1 MKEYAPHEIRNFAVV
16 GHAAAGKT
24 MLCEAMLAC
33 SGVIPKL
40 GSIAQGTTVSDY
52 HVSEKDHQMS
62 MHVTCMHTEW
72 LGKKFNL
79 IDAPGYAD
87 FSADGLSA
95 LRVGDFA
102 LLVVHGVNGIQ
113 VGTDQ
118 AWDCA
123 TKYGLPKMIVVNALD
138 KENTRFDEI
147 IEDARKH
154 FGPKIF
160 PLSVPLNAGP
170 GFNRV
175 LDVMRSEVITYA
187 KDGSG
192 KFTEEPAAGEVAE
205 QVRELHKGIIE
216 LIAESDDALMTK
228 FFDEGGSLTEEEL
241 RAGIHNAIQ
250 TGQLVP
256 LFAVSAETDI
266 GIARLMD
273 IIAKYGSSPVD
284 RAKIQAHDAGGAEVE
299 VKLDRPEPV
308 IYIFKTLAEQHVG
321 ELSFFR
327 VYSGAV
333 TGNMEVYNASRK
345 VTERL
350 GQLLVAN
357 GKNRVQTPRL
367 TAGDIGCVLKLKD
380 THTGN
385 TLCGGGLAVELS
397 KVDYPKPKVHAAIIL
412 KVRGEEDKLAVG
424 LNILHEEDPTF
435 SHRYDP
441 EIKQHILSG
450 QGDMHLQVIAERL
463 KRRFNVLIDLVEP
476 RIPYRETVRTKA
488 DAKYRHKKQSG
499 GSGQFAEVWMR
510 IAPRQRDT
518 GVEFTEE
525 LVGQNVDRVFVPSVE
540 KGVKTACNE
549 GILAHFHVTDVRV
562 EFYDGKMH
570 PVDSNDVSFQVAGYW
585 AFKEAFLAARPCLLE
600 PIFHVEVKVPEEYI
614 GAIMGDISSRRG
626 KISGVDAEGTFQVV
640 KAVIPQKEL
649 AKYSTVLRALT
660 GGRANHIESFAY
672 YQEMPAEF
680 EGKVIEERKKQLAEA
695 QTAH

>member
-16 GHAAAGKT
+16 GHSGAGKT

-33 SGVIPKL
+33 SGAIPKL
-40 GSIAQGTTVSDY
+40 GSITAKSTVSDY
-52 HVSEKDHQMS
+52 HVSEQEHQMS

-72 LGKKFNL
+72 LGKKLNL
-79 IDAPGYAD
+79 LDCPGYAD
-87 FSADGLSA
+87 FAADGLGA

-102 LLVVHGVNGIQ
+102 LLAIHGVHGIQ

-118 AWDCA
+118 AWNFA
-123 TKYGLPKMIVVNALD
+123 TKYGLPKLIVVNALD

-147 IEDARKH
+147 LEEARAH
-154 FGPKIF
+154 FGPKVF
-160 PLSVPLNAGP
+160 PFSIPLNAGP
-170 GFNRV
+170 YFNRL
-175 LDVMRSEVITYA
+175 LDVMRSEIVTYA
-187 KDGSG
+187 TDGSG
-192 KFTEEPAAGEVAE
+192 KFKEESVSGPLAE
-205 QVRELHKGIIE
+205 KVRGLHKQLIE
-216 LIAESDDALMTK
+216 LIAESDDTLMNK
-228 FFDEGGSLTEEEL
+228 FFEEGGTLTEDEL
-241 RAGIHNAIQ
+241 RAGVHGAIQ
-250 TGQLVP
+250 SGNLVP
-256 LFAVSAETDI
+256 LFATSAEKDI
-266 GIARLMD
+266 GIARLLD

-284 RAKIQAHDAGGAEVE
+284 RAKVAARDAAGIEAELR
-299 VKLDRPEPV
+299 LDRPEPV
-308 IYIFKTLAEQHVG
+308 IHIFKTLAEQHVG

-333 TGNMEVYNASRK
+333 TGNMELYNASRK
-345 VTERL
+345 VSERL

-357 GKNRVQTPRL
+357 GKTRTPVTRL
-367 TAGDIGCVLKLKD
+367 GPGDIGCVLKLKD

-385 TLCGGGLAVELS
+385 TLCAPGLAIELP
-397 KVDYPKPKVHAAIIL
+397 KVDYPKPKVHAAIVL
-412 KVRGEEDKLAVG
+412 RVRGEEDKLATG
-424 LNILHEEDPTF
+424 LNTLHEEDPTF
-435 SHRYDP
+435 THRYDG

-450 QGDMHLQVIAERL
+450 QGEMHLQVIAERL
-463 KRRFNVLIDLVEP
+463 KRRFNVLVDLVEP
-476 RIPYRETVRTKA
+476 RIPYRETIRGRA

-510 IAPRQRDT
+510 IEPKARDT
-518 GVEFTEE
+518 GVEFTES

-549 GILAHFHVTDVRV
+549 GILAHFHVTDVKI

-585 AFKEAFLAARPCLLE
+585 AFKEAFGNARPCLIE
-600 PIFHVEVKVPEEYI
+600 PIYNVEVQVPEEFI
-614 GAIMGDISSRRG
+614 GAVMGDISSRRG
-626 KISGVDAEGTFQVV
+626 KISGVDSDGAFQVV

-660 GGRANHIESFAY
+660 GGRANHTESFAH

-680 EGKVIEERKKQLAEA
+680 ERPVIEERKKQHAAE
-695 QTAH
+695 HNGH